1 MNKVDYQS
9 KRPVSLKAVNAFSPK
24 NVGLGTVIFF
34 IMALIIYEQELSLKQ
49 SSPGSMLTDPF
60 VIREQASEGCSEK
73 METFSL

>member
-1 MNKVDYQS
+1 M
-9 KRPVSLKAVNAFSPK
+9 
-24 NVGLGTVIFF
+24 GLGTVIFF

-73 METFSL
+73 METFRNEIKVNKEPMRIIELKTIKSK